1 MKKITKMLRGGII
14 LLSMMLPLCMWAA
27 TDYSKYTHVPGNYI
41 GLNNSSTTHSNGC
54 RYEEANNNV
63 GNIKDGGYSTYH
75 IYVDKSGNYELSMEI
90 TRHNAGTSFT
100 LTITDE
106 TSSTKE
112 FENTFEIPNVTNYTK
127 CTFELGTLSTGPK
140 EVKLQGNYPN
150 VPEGSSGYIM
160 NYRNVTFKVIYPVL
174 LKWDFNDAE
183 NGYVQKEGT
192 KSPFLTYYP
201 AEGSYAYG
209 NQTMFTLSTGG
220 QDGKGLNGAA
230 IEADSWKSGVKAL
243 KLSEGY
249 SDKSAHGSVT
259 DETITNGG
267 DYHILYFEISV
278 PTIGLESA
286 RLTASIGHNKSK
298 HYMYAVYSV
307 DGGATWTGTEKV
319 NLQENDYAP
328 ISIDL
333 PGGQDN
339 VLVRLHPSGNYYYWL
354 QTCVVSGE
362 RTQSYKV
369 TTNGKGWASFSAVQP
384 VSVPAGLKAYAATD
398 INNDYVMLKELTTV
412 AAEEGVFVKGAANT
426 EYTLNVVDG
435 EVTKEAT
442 NLIKPI
448 LLASAGHT
456 VENTE
461 TIYALATKEG
471 RCGLYRVQPDVT
483 VKGKAYLDATGKSI
497 TKAPMFYELGDGA
510 ATGIVEVR
518 AATVQNQTNTCY
530 NVLGQR
536 VAKNVKGIVLVNG
549 KKMLNK

>member
-1 MKKITKMLRGGII
+1 M
-14 LLSMMLPLCMWAA
+14 
-27 TDYSKYTHVPGNYI
+27 
-41 GLNNSSTTHSNGC
+41 
-54 RYEEANNNV
+54 
-63 GNIKDGGYSTYH
+63 
-75 IYVDKSGNYELSMEI
+75 
-90 TRHNAGTSFT
+90 
-100 LTITDE
+100 
-106 TSSTKE
+106 
-112 FENTFEIPNVTNYTK
+112 
-127 CTFELGTLSTGPK
+127 
-140 EVKLQGNYPN
+140 
-150 VPEGSSGYIM
+150 
-160 NYRNVTFKVIYPVL
+160 
-174 LKWDFNDAE
+174 LKWDFNDAK
-183 NGYVQKEGT
+183 NGYVHKEGT
-192 KSPFLTYYP
+192 VSPYLTYYP

-220 QDGKGLNGAA
+220 QSGKGLNGAA
-230 IEADSWKSGVKAL
+230 IEDGWGVNAL
-243 KLSEGY
+243 KLYEGY
-249 SDKSAHGSVT
+249 TSSSAHGSVT

-267 DYHILYFEISV
+267 DYHIVFYEISV
-278 PTIGLESA
+278 PTIGFESA
-286 RLTASIGHNKSK
+286 TLTASIGHNREKN
-298 HYMYAVYSV
+298 YMYAVYSV
-307 DGGATWTGTEKV
+307 DGGATWTGTQKV
-319 NLQENDYAP
+319 ELGYNKYTS

-339 VLVRLHPSGNYYYWL
+339 VLVRLHPNNNYYYWL
-354 QTCVVSGE
+354 HTCVVSGE

-369 TTNGKGWASFSAVQP
+369 ATNAKGWASFSAVQP
-384 VSVPAGLKAYAATD
+384 VSLPNGLKAYAATD

-412 AAEEGVFVKGAANT
+412 AAEEGVFVKGEANT
-426 EYTLNVVDG
+426 EYTLTVVDG
-435 EVTKEAT
+435 EVTKEET

-448 LLASAGHT
+448 LLASTGHT

-471 RCGLYRVQPDVT
+471 KCGLYRVQPDVT

>member
-27 TDYSKYTHVPGNYI
+27 EDYSKYTHVPGNYI
-41 GLNNSSTTHSNGC
+41 DLNPTTNSTTSHWKC
-54 RYEEANNNV
+54 KYEGKDNNV
-63 GNIKDGGYSTYH
+63 GSIKDGHYSTYH
-75 IYVDKSGNYELSMEI
+75 IYVDKSGKYELSMEI
-90 TRHNAGTSFT
+90 TRYNAGTSFT

-127 CTFELGTLSTGPK
+127 CTFELGSLSVGPK
-140 EVKLQGNYPN
+140 EVTLRCHYPEN
-150 VPEGSSGYIM
+150 TNGYIM
-160 NYRNVTFKVIYPVL
+160 NYRNVTFNVIYPVL
-174 LKWDFNDAE
+174 LKWDFNDADH
-183 NGYVQKEGT
+183 GYVQKEGT
-192 KSPFLTYYP
+192 KSPYLTYYP
-201 AEGSYAYG
+201 ADGSYAYG

-220 QDGKGLNGAA
+220 QSGKGLNGAA
-230 IEADSWKSGVKAL
+230 IEEDKWKSGVKAL

-249 SDKSAHGSVT
+249 TANSAHGSVT
-259 DETITNGG
+259 DETITKGG

-286 RLTASIGHNKSK
+286 RLTASVGHNQSG

-307 DGGATWTGTEKV
+307 DGGATWTGTQKV
-319 NLQENDYAP
+319 ALPKNDYTS

-339 VLVRLHPSGNYYYWL
+339 VLVRLHPSGDYYYWL
-354 QTCVVSGE
+354 KTCVVSGE

-369 TTNGKGWASFSAVQP
+369 TTNAKGWASFSAVQP
-384 VSVPAGLKAYAATD
+384 VRLPDGLKAYAATD

-412 AAEEGVFVKGAANT
+412 AAEEGVFVKGEANT
-426 EYTLNVVDG
+426 QYTLNVLED

-456 VENTE
+456 VANSE

-483 VKGKAYLDATGKSI
+483 VKGKAYLDATGQSI

>member
-27 TDYSKYTHVPGNYI
+27 ETYSEYTHVPGNYI
-41 GLNNSSTTHSNGC
+41 DLNPNTNSTTSHREGC

-63 GNIKDGGYSTYH
+63 GNIKDGRYSIYH

-90 TRHNAGTSFT
+90 TRYNAGTSFT
-100 LTITDE
+100 LIITDE

-140 EVKLQGNYPN
+140 EVKLLCNYPEN
-150 VPEGSSGYIM
+150 TKGYIM
-160 NYRNVTFKVIYPVL
+160 NYRNVTFNVLNPVL
-174 LKWDFNDAE
+174 AKWDFNDAE
-183 NGYVQKEGT
+183 HGYVQKEGT
-192 KSPFLTYYP
+192 VSPYLTYYP

-220 QDGKGLNGAA
+220 QDGKGLDKAA
-230 IEADSWKSGVKAL
+230 IEDGFGVNAL
-243 KLSEGY
+243 KLYEGN
-249 SDKSAHGSVT
+249 SDKSTYKYVT

-267 DYHILYFEISV
+267 DYHIVFYEISV
-278 PTIGLESA
+278 PTIGFESA
-286 RLTASIGHNKSK
+286 TLTASIGHNREKN
-298 HYMYAVYSV
+298 YMYAVYSV
-307 DGGATWTGTEKV
+307 DGGATWTGTQKV
-319 NLQENDYAP
+319 ELGYNKYTS

-333 PGGQDN
+333 PGGHDN
-339 VLVRLHPSGNYYYWL
+339 VLVRLHPSKDWHYWL
-354 QTCVVSGE
+354 KTCVVSGE

-369 TTNGKGWASFSAVQP
+369 TTNAKGWASFSAVQP
-384 VSVPAGLKAYAATD
+384 VRVPAGLKAYAATD

-412 AAEEGVFVKGAANT
+412 AAEEGVFVKGEANT
-426 EYTLNVVDG
+426 EYTLNVVDDK
-435 EVTKEAT
+435 VTKEEA

-461 TIYALATKEG
+461 TIYALATKG
-471 RCGLYRVQPDVT
+471 GKCGLYRVQPDVT

>member
-1 MKKITKMLRGGII
+1 
-14 LLSMMLPLCMWAA
+14 MMLPLCVWAA
-27 TDYSKYTHVPGNYI
+27 EDYSEYTHVPGNYI
-41 GLNNSSTTHSNGC
+41 DLNPKTNSTTSHRDC
-54 RYEEANNNV
+54 RYEEKDNNV
-63 GNIKDGGYSTYH
+63 GNIKNGRYSTYH
-75 IYVDKSGNYELSMEI
+75 IYVDKSGKYELSMDI
-90 TRHNAGTSFT
+90 TRYNAGTSFT

-106 TSSTKE
+106 TLSTKE

-140 EVKLQGNYPN
+140 EVKLLCNYPEN
-150 VPEGSSGYIM
+150 TKGYIM
-160 NYRNVTFKVIYPVL
+160 NYRNVTFNVLNPVL
-174 LKWDFNDAE
+174 AKWDFNDAE

-192 KSPFLTYYP
+192 ASPYLTYYP

-220 QDGKGLNGAA
+220 QSGKGLDKAA
-230 IEADSWKSGVKAL
+230 IEDGFGVNAL
-243 KLSEGY
+243 KLYEGN
-249 SDKSAHGSVT
+249 SDKSTYKYVT

-267 DYHILYFEISV
+267 DYHIVFYEISV

-286 RLTASIGHNKSK
+286 RLTASVGHNQSG

-307 DGGATWTGTEKV
+307 DGGTTWTGTQKV
-319 NLQENDYAP
+319 ALAKNDYTS

-333 PGGQDN
+333 PGGKDN
-339 VLVRLHPSGNYYYWL
+339 VLVRLHPSGDYYYWL
-354 QTCVVSGE
+354 KTCVVSGE

-384 VSVPAGLKAYAATD
+384 VSLPDGLKAYAATD
-398 INNDYVMLKELTTV
+398 INNDYVMLKELNTV

-426 EYTLNVVDG
+426 QYTLNVVDD

-456 VENTE
+456 VANTE

-471 RCGLYRVQPDVT
+471 KCGLYRVQPDVT

>member
-1 MKKITKMLRGGII
+1 MKKITKMLRGGVI

-27 TDYSKYTHVPGNYI
+27 DDSKYTHVPGNYI
-41 GLNNSSTTHSNGC
+41 DLNPKTNSGTTHSKCTYYPETND
-54 RYEEANNNV
+54 V
-63 GNIKDGGYSTYH
+63 GNIKDGRYSIYH

-106 TSSTKE
+106 TKSIKE
-112 FENTFEIPNVTNYTK
+112 IEKTFEIPAAKNYKK
-127 CTFELGTLSTGPK
+127 CTFELGSLSVGPK
-140 EVKLQGNYPN
+140 EVKLQGNFPGN
-150 VPEGSSGYIM
+150 TSGYIM
-160 NYRNVTFKVIYPVL
+160 NYRNVTFNVLYPVL

-220 QDGKGLNGAA
+220 QSGKGLDKAA
-230 IEADSWKSGVKAL
+230 IEEGFGVNAL
-243 KLSEGY
+243 KLYEGGSKK
-249 SDKSAHGSVT
+249 SDHGFVT
-259 DETITNGG
+259 DETITNGV
-267 DYHILYFEISV
+267 DYHIVFYEISV

-286 RLTASIGHNKSK
+286 RLTASVGHNQSG

-307 DGGATWTGTEKV
+307 DGGTTWTGTQKV
-319 NLQENDYAP
+319 ALPKNDYTS

-339 VLVRLHPSGNYYYWL
+339 VLVRLHPSGDYYYWL
-354 QTCVVSGE
+354 KTCVVSGE

-369 TTNGKGWASFSAVQP
+369 KTNAKGWASFSAVQP

-426 EYTLNVVDG
+426 EYTLNVVDD

-461 TIYALATKEG
+461 TIYALATKG
-471 RCGLYRVQPDVT
+471 GKCGLYRVQPDVT

>member
-1 MKKITKMLRGGII
+1 MKKITKMLRGGVI

-27 TDYSKYTHVPGNYI
+27 EEYSEYTHVPGNYI
-41 GLNNSSTTHSNGC
+41 DLNNSSTTHSNGC

-63 GNIKDGGYSTYH
+63 GNIRDGGYSTYH

-106 TSSTKE
+106 TKSIKE
-112 FENTFEIPNVTNYTK
+112 IEKTFEIPAAKNYKK
-127 CTFELGTLSTGPK
+127 CTFELGTLSEGPK
-140 EVKLQGNYPN
+140 EVTLRCNYPEN
-150 VPEGSSGYIM
+150 TNDYIM
-160 NYRNVTFKVIYPVL
+160 NYRNVTFNVLYPVL
-174 LKWDFNDAE
+174 AKWDFNDAE

-220 QDGKGLNGAA
+220 QSGKGLNGAA
-230 IEADSWKSGVKAL
+230 IEEDKWKSGVKAL

-249 SDKSAHGSVT
+249 SYKSAHGSVT
-259 DETITNGG
+259 DETITKGG

-286 RLTASIGHNKSK
+286 RLTASIGHNQAD

-307 DGGATWTGTEKV
+307 DGGDTWTGTQKV
-319 NLQENDYAP
+319 ALAKNDYTS
-328 ISIDL
+328 ISISL

-339 VLVRLHPSGNYYYWL
+339 VLVRLHPSGDYYYWL
-354 QTCVVSGE
+354 KTCVVSGE

-384 VSVPAGLKAYAATD
+384 VSLPDGLKAYAATD
-398 INNDYVMLKELTTV
+398 INNDYVMLKELNTV

-426 EYTLNVVDG
+426 EYTLTVVDG
-435 EVTKEAT
+435 EVTKEET

-456 VENTE
+456 VANTE
-461 TIYALATKEG
+461 TIYALATKG
-471 RCGLYRVQPDVT
+471 GKCGLYRVQPDVT

>member
-1 MKKITKMLRGGII
+1 
-14 LLSMMLPLCMWAA
+14 MMLPLCMWAA
-27 TDYSKYTHVPGNYI
+27 EDYSKYTHVPGNYI
-41 GLNNSSTTHSNGC
+41 DLDNNANSTTTHWKCG
-54 RYEEANNNV
+54 YEEKDNNV
-63 GNIKDGGYSTYH
+63 GNIKNGRYSTYH

-106 TSSTKE
+106 TKSIKE
-112 FENTFEIPNVTNYTK
+112 IEKTFEIPAAKNYKK
-127 CTFELGTLSTGPK
+127 CTFELGPLSTGPK
-140 EVKLQGNYPN
+140 EVKLQGNFPDPGTTN
-150 VPEGSSGYIM
+150 GYIM
-160 NYRNVTFKVIYPVL
+160 NYRNVTFNVLNPVL
-174 LKWDFNDAE
+174 AKWDFNDAE
-183 NGYVQKEGT
+183 HGYVQKEGT
-192 KSPFLTYYP
+192 ASPYLTYYP

-220 QDGKGLNGAA
+220 QSGKGLDKAA
-230 IEADSWKSGVKAL
+230 IEVHENLKGL
-243 KLSEGY
+243 KLYEGY
-249 SDKSAHGSVT
+249 SANSAHGSVT
-259 DETITNGG
+259 DATITNGG
-267 DYHILYFEISV
+267 DYHIVFYEISV
-278 PTIGLESA
+278 PTIGFESA
-286 RLTASIGHNKSK
+286 TLTASVGHNRKGN
-298 HYMYAVYSV
+298 YMYAVYSV
-307 DGGATWTGTEKV
+307 DGGDTWTGTQKV
-319 NLQENDYAP
+319 ALAYNDYTS

-339 VLVRLHPSGNYYYWL
+339 VLVRLHPNNNYHYWL

-362 RTQSYKV
+362 MSQSYKV

-384 VSVPAGLKAYAATD
+384 VSLPAGLKAYAATD

-412 AAEEGVFVKGAANT
+412 AAEEGVFVKGEANT
-426 EYTLNVVDG
+426 EYTLNVVDD

-461 TIYALATKEG
+461 TIYALATKG
-471 RCGLYRVQPDVT
+471 GKCGLYRVQPDVT
-483 VKGKAYLDATGKSI
+483 VKGKAYLDATGQSI

>member
-1 MKKITKMLRGGII
+1 MKKITKMLRGGVI

-27 TDYSKYTHVPGNYI
+27 EDYSKYTHVPGNYI
-41 GLNNSSTTHSNGC
+41 DLNPKTNSTTSHWKC
-54 RYEEANNNV
+54 TYEEKDNNV
-63 GNIKDGGYSTYH
+63 GSIKNGRYSTYH
-75 IYVDKSGNYELSMEI
+75 IYVDKSGKYELSMDI
-90 TRHNAGTSFT
+90 TRYNAGTSFT

-127 CTFELGTLSTGPK
+127 CTFELGSLSVGPK
-140 EVKLQGNYPN
+140 EVKLQGNF
-150 VPEGSSGYIM
+150 PENTSGYIM
-160 NYRNVTFKVIYPVL
+160 NYRNVTFNVLNPVL
-174 LKWDFNDAE
+174 AKWDFNDAE

-192 KSPFLTYYP
+192 ASPFLAFYP
-201 AEGSYAYG
+201 GEYAYG
-209 NQTMFTLSTGG
+209 DNTMFTLSTGG
-220 QDGKGLNGAA
+220 VKGGGLDQAILNTNTNKDL
-230 IEADSWKSGVKAL
+230 EL
-243 KLSEGY
+243 REGY
-249 SDKSAHGSVT
+249 SPSGFISEADMTDGSKH
-259 DETITNGG
+259 
-267 DYHILYFEISV
+267 YLYYEISV
-278 PTIGLESA
+278 PTIGFESVT
-286 RLTASIGHNKSK
+286 LTAMVSHNQSN
-298 HYMYAVYSV
+298 HNMYAVYSA
-307 DGGATWTGTEKV
+307 DGGTTWEGTQKV
-319 NLQENDYAP
+319 ALSNSQSSYLP
-328 ISIDL
+328 LSIVI
-333 PGGQDN
+333 PGGKDK
-339 VLVRLHPSGNYYYWL
+339 VIVRLHPDNNWYYYL
-354 QTCVVSGE
+354 QSCTLSGE
-362 RTQSYKV
+362 PMKSYKV
-369 TTNGKGWASFSAVQP
+369 KTNAKGWASFSAVQP
-384 VSVPAGLKAYAATD
+384 VGLPAGLKAYAATD
-398 INNDYVMLKELTTV
+398 INETHVKLNELTQV

-435 EVTKEAT
+435 EVTKEET

-461 TIYALATKEG
+461 TIYALATKDG
-471 RCGLYRVQPDVT
+471 KCGLYRVQPDVT

>member
-1 MKKITKMLRGGII
+1 
-14 LLSMMLPLCMWAA
+14 MLPLCMWAA

-41 GLNNSSTTHSNGC
+41 DLNPKTNSTTSHKGC
-54 RYEEANNNV
+54 GYEEKYNNV
-63 GNIKDGGYSTYH
+63 GNIKNGRYSTYH
-75 IYVDKSGNYELSMEI
+75 IYVDKSGKYELSMDI
-90 TRHNAGTSFT
+90 TRYNAGTSFT
-100 LTITDE
+100 LIITDE
-106 TSSTKE
+106 NSSTKE

-140 EVKLQGNYPN
+140 EVKLQGNFPDPGTTN
-150 VPEGSSGYIM
+150 GYIM
-160 NYRNVTFKVIYPVL
+160 NYRNVTFNVIYPVL
-174 LKWDFNDAE
+174 LKWDFNDAK

-220 QDGKGLNGAA
+220 QSGKGLYKAA
-230 IEADSWKSGVKAL
+230 IEADSWKSGVNAL
-243 KLSEGY
+243 KLYEGD
-249 SDKSAHGSVT
+249 SKKSAHGYVT
-259 DETITNGG
+259 DATITNGG
-267 DYHILYFEISV
+267 DYHIVYFEISV
-278 PTIGLESA
+278 PTIGLECA
-286 RLTASIGHNKSK
+286 RLTASIGHNKPK

-307 DGGATWTGTEKV
+307 DGGATWTGTQKV
-319 NLQENDYAP
+319 KLAQDDYTS

-333 PGGQDN
+333 PGGKDN
-339 VLVRLHPSGNYYYWL
+339 VLVRLHPSESYYYWL
-354 QTCVVSGE
+354 KTCVVSGE
-362 RTQSYKV
+362 MSQSYKV
-369 TTNGKGWASFSAVQP
+369 TTNAKGWASFSAVQP
-384 VSVPAGLKAYAATD
+384 VSLPAGLKAYAATD
-398 INNDYVMLKELTTV
+398 ISNDYVMLKELTNV

-426 EYTLNVVDG
+426 EYTLTVVDG
-435 EVTKEAT
+435 EVTKEET

-456 VENTE
+456 VANTE
-461 TIYALATKEG
+461 TIYALATKG
-471 RCGLYRVQPDVT
+471 GKCGLYRVQPDVT

>member
-1 MKKITKMLRGGII
+1 
-14 LLSMMLPLCMWAA
+14 MMLPLCMWAA
-27 TDYSKYTHVPGNYI
+27 EDYSKYTHVPGNYI
-41 GLNNSSTTHSNGC
+41 DLNPKTNSTTSHKDCG
-54 RYEEANNNV
+54 YEEKYNNV
-63 GNIKDGGYSTYH
+63 GNIKNGRYSTYH
-75 IYVDKSGNYELSMEI
+75 IYVDKSGKYELSMDI
-90 TRHNAGTSFT
+90 TRYNAGTSFT

-112 FENTFEIPNVTNYTK
+112 FENTFEIPNVTNYKK

-140 EVKLQGNYPN
+140 EVTLRCHYPEN
-150 VPEGSSGYIM
+150 TSGYIM
-160 NYRNVTFKVIYPVL
+160 NYRNVTFNVLYPVL

-201 AEGSYAYG
+201 AEGSCAYG

-249 SDKSAHGSVT
+249 SDKSAHGYVK
-259 DETITNGG
+259 DETITKGG

-286 RLTASIGHNKSK
+286 RLTASIGHNKPK

-307 DGGATWTGTEKV
+307 DGGVTWTGTEKV
-319 NLQENDYAP
+319 NLQENDYTS

-354 QTCVVSGE
+354 KTCVVSGE

-369 TTNGKGWASFSAVQP
+369 KTNAKGWASFSAVQP

-412 AAEEGVFVKGAANT
+412 AAEEGVFVNGAPST
-426 EYTLNVVDG
+426 EYTLNVLED
-435 EVTKEAT
+435 EVTKEET

-456 VENTE
+456 VANTE
-461 TIYALATKEG
+461 TIYALATKDG
-471 RCGLYRVQPDVT
+471 KCGLYRVQPGVT

>member
-1 MKKITKMLRGGII
+1 
-14 LLSMMLPLCMWAA
+14 MMLPLCMWAA
-27 TDYSKYTHVPGNYI
+27 TDYSKYTHVPGKLGNYI
-41 GLNNSSTTHSNGC
+41 DLNPNTNSTTSHENGC

-75 IYVDKSGNYELSMEI
+75 IYVDKPGEYELSMEI
-90 TRHNAGTSFT
+90 TRYNAGTSFT

-106 TSSTKE
+106 TSSAKE
-112 FENTFEIPNVTNYTK
+112 FEKKFEIPAVTDYK
-127 CTFELGTLSTGPK
+127 LCTFELGSLSAGPK
-140 EVKLQGNYPN
+140 TVTLLCNFPDPGTTN
-150 VPEGSSGYIM
+150 GYIM
-160 NYRNVTFKVIYPVL
+160 NYRNVTFNALNPVL
-174 LKWDFNDAE
+174 VKWDFNDAE

-192 KSPFLTYYP
+192 ASPYLTYYP
-201 AEGSYAYG
+201 ADGSYAYG

-230 IEADSWKSGVKAL
+230 IEADSWGTGVKAL
-243 KLSEGY
+243 KLYEGN
-249 SDKSAHGSVT
+249 SGKSAHGSVT

-267 DYHILYFEISV
+267 DYHIVFYEISV

-307 DGGATWTGTEKV
+307 DGGATWTGTQKV
-319 NLQENDYAP
+319 KLFQDDYTS

-354 QTCVVSGE
+354 HTCVVSGE
-362 RTQSYKV
+362 MAQSYKV
-369 TTNGKGWASFSAVQP
+369 TTNAKGWASFSAVQP

-398 INNDYVMLKELTTV
+398 INNDYVMLKELNTV

-426 EYTLNVVDG
+426 EYTLTVVDD

-456 VENTE
+456 VANTE
-461 TIYALATKEG
+461 TIYALATKG
-471 RCGLYRVQPDVT
+471 GKCGLYRVQPDVT